1 MAHTENKNMNHGR
14 GPADG
19 TDINI
24 PAVAGFLGFL
34 VVSFVIVNTFLYG
47 LYRGMD
53 TFDEKSHP
61 MAQHQDSKIAKP
73 MGITQAE
80 DNMQII
86 QRIQNTYSLK
96 DGPRLQVDDER
107 DLKEMHRQE
116 APKLEEYNWVNKEQ
130 HVVQIPVD
138 RAMELLVKRGL
149 PYVPAAKPSA
159 PVPVVAP
166 VAKAK

>member
-1 MAHTENKNMNHGR
+1 MAHTEHKPMNNGR

-24 PAVAGFLGFL
+24 AAVVGFLGFL
-34 VVSFVIVNTFLYG
+34 VVSFVIVNAFLYG
-47 LYRGMD
+47 MYRGMD

-61 MAQHQDSKIAKP
+61 MAQHQDSQIAKP

-80 DNMQII
+80 DSKQVI

-107 DLKEMHRQE
+107 DLNEMLRE
-116 APKLEEYNWVNKEQ
+116 EKPRLEEYNWVNKEQ
-130 HVVQIPVD
+130 HVVQIPVEH
-138 RAMELLVKRGL
+138 AMVLLVQRGL
-149 PYVPAAKPSA
+149 PYVPAAKPTA
-159 PVPVVAP
+159 PVPAVPPA
-166 VAKAK
+166 AKAK